1 RAVQPKPRRRGKGY
15 AMNPY
20 QFCQNQIEAWDRVR
34 RRASENADLAVFDR
48 AEQEIANYREMQK
61 RYTPEN
67 PNQK

>member
-1 RAVQPKPRRRGKGY
+1 
-15 AMNPY
+15 MNLY

-48 AEQEIANYREMQK
+48 AEQEIASYREMQK

-67 PNQK
+67 PSQK